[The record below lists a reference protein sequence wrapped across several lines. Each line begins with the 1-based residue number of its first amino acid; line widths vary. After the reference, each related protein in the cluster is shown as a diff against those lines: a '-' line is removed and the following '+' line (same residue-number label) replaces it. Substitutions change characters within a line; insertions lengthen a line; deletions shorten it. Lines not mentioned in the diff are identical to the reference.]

1 MDPLV
6 WSALL
11 MFFGLALVLLE
22 IFVPSGGVI
31 GFLSIGSI
39 LASIFMAFYHRGAEV
54 GFVFLLIAAVAV
66 PATLVFG
73 FRWWPHTP
81 MGKRLL
87 LDAPTSEEVLP
98 DTPMRRLRELVGKT
112 GVAKTVMLPAGAIEV
127 GGHTIDAISAGMP
140 IEVGQYVRI
149 VEVRSN
155 RVVVQPADAPRSV
168 EEADDILSQPIESLG
183 LSPFEEPLA

>member
-22 IFVPSGGVI
+22 IFVPSGGVL

-54 GFVFLLIAAVAV
+54 GFIFLLIAAVAV

-112 GVAKTVMLPAGAIEV
+112 GVAKTVMLPAGAVEV
-127 GGHTIDAISAGMP
+127 EGQTIDAISAGMP
-140 IEVGQYVRI
+140 IEIGQHVRI
-149 VEVRSN
+149 VEVRGN
-155 RVVVQPADAPRSV
+155 RVVVQPADAPHSMQ
-168 EEADDILSQPIESLG
+168 EADDILSQPIESLG
-183 LSPFEEPLA
+183 LNPFEEPLA